1 VHRKAILITLSVMLC
16 FSGAK
21 ATPTLPPGKPAG
33 LKKAQ
38 GATSG
43 AIAVGALAVIAIGGF
58 AISAHPYKIPGMTAS
73 TSTQP

>member
-1 VHRKAILITLSVMLC
+1 MRHKAILITLSVMLC

-21 ATPTLPPGKPAG
+21 ATQTLPPGKPAG
-33 LKKAQ
+33 VNKAQ

-43 AIAVGALAVIAIGGF
+43 AIAVGALAVIAIAGF
-58 AISAHPYKIPGMTAS
+58 AISAHPYKIPGTTAS